1 MNGNP
6 TNDEKPDRFALG
18 HGHRWDAVYDRP
30 ACQQK
35 AYRAR
40 RAAERI
46 HEAVTAPA
54 GVTAPVPLSGGLT
67 SAGA

>member
-1 MNGNP
+1 MNGNL

-18 HGHRWDAVYDRP
+18 RGHRRDAVYDRP
-30 ACQQK
+30 ASRQK

-46 HEAVTAPA
+46 REAVTAPA
-54 GVTAPVPLSGGLT
+54 G
-67 SAGA
+67 